1 MTSKP
6 KRSRRATQC
15 GQPKPTPRKLRPSTK
30 KIRTSIEEVVVELSG
45 EDEGEE
51 AGASASGGA
60 LTKSGGPLTTSPS
73 KEIVQIQTI
82 TQTVS
87 FKGSVGAAQRL
98 GYKSGVMQ
106 ISM

>member
-1 MTSKP
+1 M
-6 KRSRRATQC
+6 RASVVVLGYC
-15 GQPKPTPRKLRPSTK
+15 DGVGVY
-30 KIRTSIEEVVVELSG
+30 VVVELSG